1 MSLAQGAKQPRANG
15 LRACGRQPVWAPAQA
30 NGGAGDCSRRRW
42 LQEVGVACA
51 GTAVSAVVGRDGR
64 GERGAGPGT
73 VSASTGPAG
82 GVTASAG
89 NGYGGVHVR
98 ARE

>member
-1 MSLAQGAKQPRANG
+1 M
-15 LRACGRQPVWAPAQA
+15 
-30 NGGAGDCSRRRW
+30 
-42 LQEVGVACA
+42 ACA

-82 GVTASAG
+82 SVTASAG